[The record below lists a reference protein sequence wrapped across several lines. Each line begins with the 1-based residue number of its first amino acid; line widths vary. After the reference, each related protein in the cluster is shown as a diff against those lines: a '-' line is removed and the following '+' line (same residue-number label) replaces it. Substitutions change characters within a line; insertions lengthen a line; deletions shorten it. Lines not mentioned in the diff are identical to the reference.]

1 MRDDAHD
8 DDDEIATPRFYR
20 ARRTGGVRAGTD
32 RRHRRR
38 AHGRERR
45 VPSQRQERR
54 SSRHDDARQINAR
67 SRCDDVSVVGRAGW
81 WDVGWGGTTWDGEGR
96 RDRSRLEVGI
106 YPHDRDVLF
115 FEKSQ
120 TWDSERQSM
129 YERQTITRRAG
140 VSE

>member
-1 MRDDAHD
+1 MMRDDAHD

-20 ARRTGGVRAGTD
+20 ARHTGGVRAGTD

-67 SRCDDVSVVGRAGW
+67 SRCDDVAVVGRAGA
-81 WDVGWGGTTWDGEGR
+81 
-96 RDRSRLEVGI
+96 RD
-106 YPHDRDVLF
+106 
-115 FEKSQ
+115 
-120 TWDSERQSM
+120 
-129 YERQTITRRAG
+129 AG
-140 VSE
+140 VAGIGVSYGYGDVDPNGNNLHAIVDNFNMIDLHLAST